1 VVERTPPTPPEPPA
15 VSEAD
20 PDEQVDPGV
29 ERVDA
34 AVIDFRQGLSDV
46 LAAIA
51 TVREAGARVER
62 RLGELQSSVDR
73 ESRAEAAREKVIDR
87 LHAELQD
94 YKQDLLLNTLRPVFI
109 DLIQLHD
116 DIGKVA
122 IPPAEAPGE
131 AADEAR
137 KWVSLLE
144 GFQKGIED
152 ILYRQGVEP
161 FEVEEETFDP
171 RRQRAVAPVPTGDES
186 LNKKVAARLRKGF
199 RAGDRVI
206 RPEIVS
212 VYAFKKEAPGGS

>member
-1 VVERTPPTPPEPPA
+1 
-15 VSEAD
+15 
-20 PDEQVDPGV
+20 
-29 ERVDA
+29 
-34 AVIDFRQGLSDV
+34 
-46 LAAIA
+46 
-51 TVREAGARVER
+51 
-62 RLGELQSSVDR
+62 
-73 ESRAEAAREKVIDR
+73 
-87 LHAELQD
+87 
-94 YKQDLLLNTLRPVFI
+94 FI

-122 IPPAEAPGE
+122 ILPGEGPSE

-137 KWVSLLE
+137 KWVGLLE

-171 RRQRAVAPVPTGDES
+171 RRQRAVARVPTGHES

>member
-1 VVERTPPTPPEPPA
+1 VVERTPPAPPEPPA
-15 VSEAD
+15 VSEAE
-20 PDEQVDPGV
+20 PDEQVEPGV
-29 ERVDA
+29 EPLDA
-34 AVIDFRQGLSDV
+34 AALDFREGLNDV

-51 TVREAGARVER
+51 SVRETGARVER
-62 RLGELQSSVDR
+62 RLAELQSSVDR

-87 LHAELQD
+87 LHSELQD

-122 IPPAEAPGE
+122 VLPAAGQGE

-137 KWVSLLE
+137 KWVGLLE
-144 GFQKGIED
+144 GFQTGIED
-152 ILYRQGVEP
+152 VLYRQGVEP
-161 FEVEEETFDP
+161 FTVEEDTFDP
-171 RRQRAVAPVPTGDES
+171 RRQRAVTPVPTEDES

-212 VYAFKKEAPGGS
+212 VYAFKKEAPGGG